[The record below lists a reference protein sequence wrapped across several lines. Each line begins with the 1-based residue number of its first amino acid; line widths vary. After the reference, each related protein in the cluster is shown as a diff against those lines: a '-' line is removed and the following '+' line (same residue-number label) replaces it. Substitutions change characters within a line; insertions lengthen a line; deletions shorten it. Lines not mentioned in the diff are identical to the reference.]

1 MTPSPWLEIQIK
13 GRIKVKPTLDKIR
26 QHMLEEAKILT
37 ERSVAN
43 DFILCCLLAIIG
55 RLHFH
60 ASSGASGKPSGISK
74 PMHIGAIARVAF
86 HSLLACI

>member
-26 QHMLEEAKILT
+26 QHMLEGAKIFT

-43 DFILCCLLAIIG
+43 DSFYAVCWQSLADSTSTLRQERAVNLLVLASRCTLA
-55 RLHFH
+55 RLR
-60 ASSGASGKPSGISK
+60 A
-74 PMHIGAIARVAF
+74 
-86 HSLLACI
+86 